1 MTVRQAG
8 GEAGLLAGDGG
19 RAVHQAGG
27 LGVDAG
33 SATAPAVLDHV
44 GMIGWVATSVL
55 GQMVAPGELLGA
67 EGAGEAL
74 LARVRPV
81 VAGQLIGARELLV
94 AVEPVAGE
102 RALTRVGALVGLQMR
117 RLVIGFVAARKGAAM
132 ALGSRCNRPPTRDWT
147 CCGGGAGPRGH
158 AGGHSGGCRRSGDGR
173 SAGDP
178 ERARGVRGSADIGRA
193 GARGRL

>member
-8 GEAGLLAGDGG
+8 GEAGRLARVGAG
-19 RAVHQAGG
+19 AVHRAGG
-27 LGVDAG
+27 LRVDAG
-33 SATAPAVLDHV
+33 STTAPAILDHV
-44 GMIGWVATSVL
+44 GMIGRVAASVL

-81 VAGQLIGARELLV
+81 VAGQLVGARELLV

-117 RLVIGFVAARKGAAM
+117 RLVISFVAARKGAAM
-132 ALGSRCNRPPTRDWT
+132 ALGGGCHRPPAGHWT
-147 CCGGGAGPRGH
+147 CGGGGAGPRGLP
-158 AGGHSGGCRRSGDGR
+158 GDLPGDRRRSRDVWRSGDPEL
-173 SAGDP
+173 AG
-178 ERARGVRGSADIGRA
+178 GVRGSRDLRRAAGR
-193 GARGRL
+193 GQL